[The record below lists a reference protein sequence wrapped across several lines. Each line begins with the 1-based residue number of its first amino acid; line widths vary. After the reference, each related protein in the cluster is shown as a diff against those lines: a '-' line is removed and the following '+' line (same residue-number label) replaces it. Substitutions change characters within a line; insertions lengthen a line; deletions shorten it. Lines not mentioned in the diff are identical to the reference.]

1 MNLWRRDGNAQR
13 ADLNVRPAR
22 SADAEA
28 VTRLAHDLS
37 VAEGGR
43 PARFTAERFRRDG
56 FGPNA
61 RFNAMVAE
69 LDGEIVGYAVYYPGY
84 DTDTATPGVYLA
96 DLYVDVAARRHGVGR
111 GLISAVAADCR
122 AEGGRWMFWS
132 VLRRNRRARRFYK
145 TMAPELKDVIVCAA
159 YGSIFDHL
167 AEGSTPGDSP
177 SGSNTG

>member
-1 MNLWRRDGNAQR
+1 MTLWRRDGNDGQA
-13 ADLNVRPAR
+13 ALNVRPAG

-56 FGPNA
+56 FGANA
-61 RFNAMVAE
+61 RFKAMVAE

-96 DLYVDVAARRHGVGR
+96 DLYVDQAARRRGVGR
-111 GLISAVAADCR
+111 ALISAVAAECR

-159 YGSIFDHL
+159 YGTIFDHL
-167 AEGSTPGDSP
+167 AGKTGPGDSRP
-177 SGSNTG
+177 GNGTS